1 METITNGQF
10 SVAYDDKRMFAYSP
24 NIITINKIA
33 ATLSSVDVVVS
44 STDTS
49 EAVTFTLQFGGVGTS
64 LNVDISRALRL
75 FIGHDAEV
83 SISGG
88 GATATIIPYVINGAR
103 TPIEN
108 FGGAYSIRCWETY
121 RELTIPVLFYGETT
135 VYAEIG
141 GSDVVVRELTT
152 DNLSN
157 MELTNVN
164 IRSIR
169 NGGKSFKVFVEG
181 EMFSTGVWE
190 TANWVYNVTPACTP
204 KNAMY
209 VRWTDKQGLTWYW
222 MFSVEDISIET
233 KELIKYGKMPDTS
246 IMDGAINTW
255 SESRSKTIE
264 KRAKIVA
271 TEVTSD
277 EYKVLKT
284 LASATIVDAYDDEAD
299 VWYRIRIANGSYEE
313 VKGNYKDVE
322 YEVEFASEQ
331 TQIG

>member
-1 METITNGQF
+1 MATITNGQF
-10 SVAYDDKRMFAYSP
+10 SVAYDDRRMFAYSP

-44 STDTS
+44 STNTS

-64 LNVDISRALRL
+64 LNVDISRALRI
-75 FIGHDAEV
+75 FIGQDVEV

-88 GATATIIPYVINGAR
+88 GETATIIPYVINGAR

-108 FGGAYSIRCWETY
+108 FGGAYSIRCWDTY

-135 VYAEIG
+135 VYAKIG

-152 DNLSN
+152 DNPSN
-157 MELTNVN
+157 MELTNVD
-164 IRSIR
+164 IHSIR
-169 NGGKSFKVFVEG
+169 NGSKSFEVTVEG
-181 EMFSTGVWE
+181 EMFAMGAWE
-190 TANWVYNVTPACTP
+190 TSNWTFKVTPSCTP

-222 MFSVEDISIET
+222 MFSVEDVSIET
-233 KELIKYGKMPDTS
+233 KELTKYGKMPDTS
-246 IMDGAINTW
+246 ITDYTINTW

-264 KRAKIVA
+264 KRAKIAA
-271 TEVTSD
+271 TGVTSD

-299 VWYRIRIANGSYEE
+299 VWYRIRVADGEYTEAKENYREFE
-313 VKGNYKDVE
+313 VQI
-322 YEVEFASEQ
+322 EFP
-331 TQIG
+331 TQETQMA